1 MAVKAAMAALSVDGA
16 MTEFLLAYAVFLLA
30 HALPTR
36 PPVRR
41 RLVRR
46 WGERGFQLGY
56 SAASLALLAWLIHA
70 ALAAPY
76 VPLWPQAV
84 WQMHLSLALMPV
96 AFVLIGIGLVVA
108 NPRSISL
115 WPAPSGWRPRYV
127 LRWVRHPLLMGLAL
141 WGGLHALTNGHLV
154 SVLLFGGLAVFA
166 LVGQALVARR
176 LARSPH
182 SLGETAGEVA
192 APDGARQGWAGAL
205 GLALFAALL
214 AAHPYLFAKNPLA
227 WL

>member
-1 MAVKAAMAALSVDGA
+1 
-16 MTEFLLAYAVFLLA
+16 MTEFLLAYAVFLVA

-36 PPVRR
+36 PPVRS

-56 SAASLALLAWLIHA
+56 SSVSLALLAWLIHA
-70 ALAAPY
+70 ALSAPY
-76 VPLWPQAV
+76 VPLWPQAP
-84 WQMHLSLALMPV
+84 WRMHLSLGLMPL
-96 AFVLIGIGLVVA
+96 AFVLIGIGLMVPNA
-108 NPRSISL
+108 RSISL
-115 WPAPSGWRPRYV
+115 WPAPAGWRPSYV
-127 LRWVRHPLLMGLAL
+127 LRWVRHPLLLGLAL

-176 LARSPH
+176 LARSPRR
-182 SLGETAGEVA
+182 LGRPTGEHA
-192 APDGARQGWAGAL
+192 APDGARQAWAGAL

-214 AAHPYLFAKNPLA
+214 AAHPYLFAKDPLA